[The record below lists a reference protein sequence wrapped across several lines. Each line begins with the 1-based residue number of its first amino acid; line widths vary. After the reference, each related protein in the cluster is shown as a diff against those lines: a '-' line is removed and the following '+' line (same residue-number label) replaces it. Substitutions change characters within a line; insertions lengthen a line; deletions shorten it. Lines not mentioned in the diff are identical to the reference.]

1 MWLLDDSND
10 HCDIPDPLPTL
21 SCNAEP
27 ATSQELTGY
36 QQKKVLREQIAT
48 LSAQLLST
56 DVKRLTI
63 RRKFMWLDFKSAMSS
78 KIQPRSTL
86 KVVFSGEPAVDD
98 GGPRRELFSGK
109 LLQCSFL
116 LIVMGTWHS
125 VKSMYVV
132 GVLLTSIE
140 DEMYSFRSYIVIR
153 AFGLLNLFTM
163 YYNEVQSVTMY

>member
-1 MWLLDDSND
+1 M
-10 HCDIPDPLPTL
+10 
-21 SCNAEP
+21 
-27 ATSQELTGY
+27 
-36 QQKKVLREQIAT
+36 
-48 LSAQLLST
+48 ST
-56 DVKRLTI
+56 
-63 RRKFMWLDFKSAMSS
+63 

-116 LIVMGTWHS
+116 LIVMGIWHS

-153 AFGLLNLFTM
+153 GFCLLNLFIKVLQCINITM
-163 YYNEVQSVTMY
+163 QFSLNLTFLLFNIYGDLVIMVNFI